1 MELGLCTSWPS
12 FSFVFLKNC
21 TKFHFRTFCK
31 DSFREN
37 GVTYSPYLN
46 TLEVITMNQ
55 IVIKFRVPEQINRI
69 LCHRWFRLH
78 LYETKGRHNYQMTYQ
93 ITFVFTFNYLHT
105 RFEFIIKLTIFIG
118 NKNCEHKVVLYMTS
132 RQTKCQMLEF
142 KMGPLFI
149 WLRIHSKRI

>member
-1 MELGLCTSWPS
+1 MELRLCATWPS
-12 FSFVFLKNC
+12 FSFVLLKNC
-21 TKFHFRTFCK
+21 AKFHFRTFCK

-37 GVTYSPYLN
+37 GVTYLPYLN

-55 IVIKFRVPEQINRI
+55 IVIRFRVPEQINRI

-105 RFEFIIKLTIFIG
+105 SVEFIIKLANFIG
-118 NKNCEHKVVLYMTS
+118 NKNCEHKVVLYMTL
-132 RQTKCQMLEF
+132 RQTK
-142 KMGPLFI
+142 
-149 WLRIHSKRI
+149 